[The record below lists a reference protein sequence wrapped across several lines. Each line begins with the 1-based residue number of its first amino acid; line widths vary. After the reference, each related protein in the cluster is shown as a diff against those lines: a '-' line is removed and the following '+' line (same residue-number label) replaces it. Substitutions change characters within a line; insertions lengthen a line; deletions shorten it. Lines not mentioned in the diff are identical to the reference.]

1 VIIVDASGFKRR
13 PAIPDTSDDV
23 PSVACWV
30 RPGKDGPRGW
40 IILVGVEV
48 DPEAAGAVE
57 EAGAV
62 VVVVVVEE
70 EEEEDAGED

>member
-1 VIIVDASGFKRR
+1 VIIVDASGFRRR

-23 PSVACWV
+23 PSVDCWV

-48 DPEAAGAVE
+48 DPEAEAAGTVE

-62 VVVVVVEE
+62 IVVVVVEE
-70 EEEEDAGED
+70 EEGED

>member
-1 VIIVDASGFKRR
+1 VIIVDASGFRRR

-23 PSVACWV
+23 PSVDCWV

-48 DPEAAGAVE
+48 ELDPEAEAAGTVE

-62 VVVVVVEE
+62 IVVVVVEE
-70 EEEEDAGED
+70 EEEED